1 MSRFSFLIPSLLV
14 SMDLGSPPHDWV
26 RGGGGGGGGGDC
38 CSRLL
43 AYRAESA
50 QNTLLNLDWWTSRY
64 RLGYAMGGGDGW
76 RGPGKAVPVEHW
88 PAKP

>member
-1 MSRFSFLIPSLLV
+1 MTGFGEEEEEGIAAAA
-14 SMDLGSPPHDWV
+14 
-26 RGGGGGGGGGDC
+26 C
-38 CSRLL
+38 LL